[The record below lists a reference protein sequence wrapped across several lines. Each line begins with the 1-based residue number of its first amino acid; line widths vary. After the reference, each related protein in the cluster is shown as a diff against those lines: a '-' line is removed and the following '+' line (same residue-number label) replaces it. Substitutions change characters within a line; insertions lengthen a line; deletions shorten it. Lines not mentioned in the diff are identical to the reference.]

1 MIIRVF
7 EHSVIWVLSLG
18 TGHAPFCVFLMDEV
32 GPWIRMSLL
41 APKID
46 LLYFAFKF
54 DWFNFILNK
63 S

>member
-1 MIIRVF
+1 
-7 EHSVIWVLSLG
+7 
-18 TGHAPFCVFLMDEV
+18 VFLMDEV
-32 GPWIRMSLL
+32 GPWIRMSLP

-46 LLYFAFKF
+46 LLYFTFKF